1 MDKINKKE
9 LSETDICDN
18 YITPSI
24 YSSGW
29 KPIIQVRREVTL
41 SPGPIIVRK
50 NFSSR
55 NKKKMKRADYVL
67 YLKPGIPIGVVEAKD
82 NNHAVSDGIQQAL
95 NYSELLDVPSVYSSN
110 GDAFAFHNKVA
121 TSNEN
126 IEGEIKLENFP
137 EHEDLVSRYKI
148 YKNIDKKNEDIFFQN
163 FNEDFT
169 DKELR
174 YYQLNVINKATLE
187 IIQNKKRLL
196 VVMATGT
203 GKTFTIFQI
212 LWRLW
217 KAKKIKRALFLV
229 DRNSLADQ
237 TINND
242 FKPFGKVLTKIKN
255 RKIDPSYEIHV
266 GLYQS
271 LTGPD
276 EKDKAYKTV
285 SRNFFDLVVID
296 ECHRGSAN
304 EDSTWKEILEYFD
317 SAIHLGM
324 TATPKET
331 KYASNIN
338 YFGDP
343 IYTYS
348 LKQGIEEGFLAPYKV
363 IKVDLDR
370 DIEGWIPPPGMK
382 DDLGQTIEKKYY
394 NQADMDKT
402 LVLNKRTKIVAKRL
416 MEYLRATDP
425 YSKTIVFCE
434 DIDHAE
440 RMRVAI
446 SNEAKDLVKKNH
458 KYVVRITG
466 DSKVGKEELENF
478 TDNKEKYPVIAT
490 TSELMSTGIDA
501 QTCKLIVLDKT
512 INSMTLFKQIIGRG
526 TRIQEKF
533 KKFFFTIIDFK
544 NATDLFKD
552 PDFDGEPVIIYN
564 PDEGESIIPPEEDE
578 IIDPEDDDENEGI
591 KKIVVSG
598 VEVKILNERVEYYG
612 ESGNL
617 ITESYKDFSKKI
629 ILNKYRSLDHFLST
643 WTKSS
648 KKIAIINELKEIGI
662 DFDILEK
669 EVGLDIEPF
678 DLILH
683 LAFAQK
689 PLTRSQRV
697 KNLKRKPIFEKYQD
711 QAKLVLT
718 SLLNLYEDKNIESLE
733 DIKVLNLPKLKSIGS
748 PIEIVENIFHGKE
761 NYDNTIIEIE
771 NELYNSEENV
781 A

>member
-1 MDKINKKE
+1 M
-9 LSETDICDN
+9 
-18 YITPSI
+18 
-24 YSSGW
+24 
-29 KPIIQVRREVTL
+29 
-41 SPGPIIVRK
+41 
-50 NFSSR
+50 
-55 NKKKMKRADYVL
+55 
-67 YLKPGIPIGVVEAKD
+67 
-82 NNHAVSDGIQQAL
+82 
-95 NYSELLDVPSVYSSN
+95 
-110 GDAFAFHNKVA
+110 
-121 TSNEN
+121 
-126 IEGEIKLENFP
+126 
-137 EHEDLVSRYKI
+137 
-148 YKNIDKKNEDIFFQN
+148 
-163 FNEDFT
+163 
-169 DKELR
+169 
-174 YYQLNVINKATLE
+174 
-187 IIQNKKRLL
+187 
-196 VVMATGT
+196 
-203 GKTFTIFQI
+203 
-212 LWRLW
+212 
-217 KAKKIKRALFLV
+217 V

-446 SNEAKDLVKKNH
+446 SNEAKDFVKKNH

>member
-1 MDKINKKE
+1 
-9 LSETDICDN
+9 
-18 YITPSI
+18 
-24 YSSGW
+24 
-29 KPIIQVRREVTL
+29 
-41 SPGPIIVRK
+41 
-50 NFSSR
+50 
-55 NKKKMKRADYVL
+55 
-67 YLKPGIPIGVVEAKD
+67 
-82 NNHAVSDGIQQAL
+82 
-95 NYSELLDVPSVYSSN
+95 
-110 GDAFAFHNKVA
+110 
-121 TSNEN
+121 
-126 IEGEIKLENFP
+126 
-137 EHEDLVSRYKI
+137 
-148 YKNIDKKNEDIFFQN
+148 
-163 FNEDFT
+163 
-169 DKELR
+169 
-174 YYQLNVINKATLE
+174 
-187 IIQNKKRLL
+187 
-196 VVMATGT
+196 MATGT

-338 YFGDP
+338 YFGNP

-533 KKFFFTIIDFK
+533 NKFFFTIIDFK

-564 PDEGESIIPPEEDE
+564 PDEGESIIPPEDDK
-578 IIDPEDDDENEGI
+578 IIDPEDDDENESI

-629 ILNKYRSLDHFLST
+629 ILKKYRSLDHFIST

-662 DFDILEK
+662 NFDILEK

-683 LAFAQK
+683 LAFGQK

-771 NELYNSEENV
+771 NELYNNEENV